1 MFYLF
6 AFRFL
11 KPVWRNRHWHRIT
24 YISVHILLLRTIL
37 TSLVVRVWYAYLK
50 CHGLFLFP
58 DCHSIFGHGENRNEA
73 DYVCGNELIN
83 KQCVYLSTYAYMH
96 WILLLVS
103 VMGKRMKNLNSEC
116 AMIDVHESKFCHI
129 RSAPNIYKIF
139 LVYQN
144 KIGII

>member
-1 MFYLF
+1 M
-6 AFRFL
+6 AQ
-11 KPVWRNRHWHRIT
+11 P
-24 YISVHILLLRTIL
+24 SL
-37 TSLVVRVWYAYLK
+37 TSHNLYLGPYTAAEDDPYQLGRAGLVRISQVSRS
-50 CHGLFLFP
+50 FLFP